1 MKLVFTLEETA
12 AALGKSPGELETL
25 LPHLRAHGFPAPI
38 AGLEDRW
45 SIMEVMAW
53 VNRRPPGEGPA
64 RDRRRGRH

>member
-12 AALGKSPGELETL
+12 AALGKSPAELEAL

-53 VNRRPPGEGPA
+53 VNSKPKGPGPGG
-64 RDRRRGRH
+64 RRRGRH